1 MVKYVFLF
9 TESCTTVVCSF
20 TMDNV
25 VDSATYGG
33 NELTIT
39 GALDDYLGDSTKV
52 KSVTFE
58 SCYESSPGTLYIKG
72 SNANG
77 TGCLLVCS

>member
-1 MVKYVFLF
+1 
-9 TESCTTVVCSF
+9 
-20 TMDNV
+20 MDTV
-25 VDSATYGG
+25 VDSATYDG

-39 GALDDYLGDSTKV
+39 GNDYLDDSTKV
-52 KSVTFE
+52 KSVAFE

>member
-25 VDSATYGG
+25 VDSATYDGH
-33 NELTIT
+33 ELAIT
-39 GALDDYLGDSTKV
+39 GNDYLGDSTKV

-77 TGCLLVCS
+77 TGCLLLCS